1 MLRSRLLLRFA
12 APLALF
18 ALTGCHS
25 QSGGDVQSPSSR
37 AETTGAEEPAFPTE
51 DARTALNAA
60 SPGLKSCRH
69 DGGPS
74 SLDAS
79 VKFEPSG
86 KVGAVDVKPA
96 AEPVASCVRE
106 RLAEVC
112 VMPFSGAPVT
122 MSMRIQM

>member
-12 APLALF
+12 APLALVAF
-18 ALTGCHS
+18 VGCHS
-25 QSGGDVQSPSSR
+25 GGDAQAPTSR
-37 AETTGAEEPAFPTE
+37 AETTGADAPAFPE
-51 DARTALNAA
+51 QDARTALNAA
-60 SPGLKSCRH
+60 SPGLKSCR
-69 DGGPS
+69 DDEGPS
-74 SLDAS
+74 AFDAS

-96 AEPVASCVRE
+96 AEPVATCVRE
-106 RLAEVC
+106 RLAEVA